1 MRYSYEFKRTAVELY
16 REGLWPETPK
26 GVKEYNFRKMVRS
39 WVRLEEAT
47 MKWQF
52 CFMIYH

>member
-1 MRYSYEFKRTAVELY
+1 MRYSYEFKRNAVELY

-39 WVRLEEAT
+39 WVRLEKA
-47 MKWQF
+47 K
-52 CFMIYH
+52 